1 MMHFT
6 RSLDKSQEHPANHE
20 GSPATVKI
28 TFIRPNL
35 FDDRSSD
42 AMEPLCFA
50 ILKSLTP
57 DDVAVEL
64 LDERLE
70 PLPFDIDTD
79 LVAMTVETYTARR
92 AYQVADRL
100 RRRGIPVVM
109 GGYHPT
115 FVPDEALEHADAVVK
130 GDAEG
135 VWECVVADA
144 RAGRL
149 QRIYENREF
158 PPLDGPLP
166 DRSIFDGKRYSPIGL
181 VQFGRGCRFNCTFC
195 SIRAFY
201 GNHLRQR
208 PIEHVVEDIRQS
220 GRRHIFL
227 VDDNLFV
234 DRDTAYALFEALVP
248 LGISWSCQVSIDIA
262 RDEKLVQLM
271 RRSGCIS
278 ALIGFESLNQG
289 SLRQLKKHWNTK
301 WQSYDDAIEVF
312 RRAGIMLYGTFI
324 LGCDSDS
331 PDAFGETVAFAL
343 RNKFVLANFNPL
355 TPTPGA
361 PLYDELLAEGRLLH
375 DRWWLD
381 PEFGYG
387 DATFEPRGMT
397 AQELTAGCFAARQEF
412 NTARSILSRMFDMR
426 ANCRSPFRAGVYIA
440 ANLKSRREIFRKQ
453 GRRLGAVE
461 GAGA

>member
-1 MMHFT
+1 M
-6 RSLDKSQEHPANHE
+6 
-20 GSPATVKI
+20 KI

-35 FDDRSSD
+35 YDDRSSD

-57 DDVAVEL
+57 DDVDVEL
-64 LDERLE
+64 FDERLE

-92 AYQVADRL
+92 AYQVADRF

-115 FVPDEALEHADAVVK
+115 FLPDEALEHADAVVK

-135 VWECVVADA
+135 VWARVVSDA

-149 QRIYENREF
+149 QRVYESLEF
-158 PPLDGPLP
+158 PALDGVQP
-166 DRSIFDGKRYSPIGL
+166 DRSIFHGKSYSPIGL
-181 VQFGRGCRFNCTFC
+181 VQFSRGCRFNCTFC

-201 GNHLRQR
+201 GNNLRQR
-208 PIEHVVEDIRQS
+208 PIEHVVEDIRRS

-248 LGISWSCQVSIDIA
+248 LNISWSCQVSIDIA
-262 RDEKLVQLM
+262 RDEELVQLM

-278 ALIGFESLNQG
+278 ALIGFESLNPS
-289 SLRQLKKHWNTK
+289 SLRQLKKQWNTK
-301 WQSYDDAIEVF
+301 WQSYDDAIAVF

-324 LGCDSDS
+324 FGCDNDTPDS
-331 PDAFGETVAFAL
+331 FGETVAFAL

-397 AQELTAGCFAARQEF
+397 AQELTEGCFAARRQF
-412 NTARSILSRMFDMR
+412 NTARSILSRMLDLR
-426 ANCRSPFRAGVYIA
+426 ANGRSLFRAGVYLL
-440 ANLKSRREIFRKQ
+440 ANLKSRREIMRKQ
-453 GRRLGAVE
+453 GRRLGAASDAE
-461 GAGA
+461 GLV

>member
-1 MMHFT
+1 M
-6 RSLDKSQEHPANHE
+6 
-20 GSPATVKI
+20 KI

-35 FDDRSSD
+35 YDDRSSD

-57 DDVAVEL
+57 DDVHVEL
-64 LDERLE
+64 FDERLE

-92 AYQVADRL
+92 AYQIADRF
-100 RRRGIPVVM
+100 RRHGIPVVM

-115 FVPDEALEHADAVVK
+115 FLPDEALEHADAVVK

-135 VWECVVADA
+135 VWERVVGDA

-149 QRIYENREF
+149 QRVYESREF
-158 PPLDGPLP
+158 PALDGVQP
-166 DRSIFDGKRYSPIGL
+166 DRSIFDGKSYSPIGL
-181 VQFGRGCRFNCTFC
+181 VQFSRGCRFNCTFC

-201 GNHLRQR
+201 GNNLRQR
-208 PIEHVVEDIRQS
+208 PIEHVVEDIRRS

-234 DRDTAYALFEALVP
+234 DRDTAYALFEALEP
-248 LGISWSCQVSIDIA
+248 LNISWSCQVSIDIA
-262 RDEKLVQLM
+262 RDEELVQLM

-278 ALIGFESLNQG
+278 ALIGFESLNPS
-289 SLRQLKKHWNTK
+289 SLRQLKKQWNTK
-301 WQSYDDAIEVF
+301 WQSYDDALAVF

-324 LGCDSDS
+324 FGCDNDTPDS
-331 PDAFGETVAFAL
+331 FSETVAFAL

-397 AQELTAGCFAARQEF
+397 AQELTEGCFAARRQF
-412 NTARSILSRMFDMR
+412 NTARSILSRMLDPR
-426 ANCRSPFRAGVYIA
+426 ANGRSVFRAGVYLL
-440 ANLKSRREIFRKQ
+440 ANLKSRREIMRKQ
-453 GRRLGAVE
+453 GRRLGA
-461 GAGA
+461 AGDAGGLV

>member
-1 MMHFT
+1 M
-6 RSLDKSQEHPANHE
+6 
-20 GSPATVKI
+20 KI

-35 FDDRSSD
+35 YDDRSSD

-57 DDVAVEL
+57 GDVHVEL
-64 LDERLE
+64 FDERLE

-92 AYQVADRL
+92 AYQIADRF

-115 FVPDEALEHADAVVK
+115 FLPDEALEHADAVVK

-135 VWECVVADA
+135 VWERVVDDA

-149 QRIYENREF
+149 QRVYESREF
-158 PPLDGPLP
+158 PALDGVQP
-166 DRSIFDGKRYSPIGL
+166 DRSIFDGKSYSPIGL
-181 VQFGRGCRFNCTFC
+181 VQFSRGCRFNCTFC

-201 GNHLRQR
+201 GNNLRQR
-208 PIEHVVEDIRQS
+208 PIEHVVEDIRRS

-248 LGISWSCQVSIDIA
+248 LNISWSCQVSIDIA
-262 RDEKLVQLM
+262 RDEELVQLM

-278 ALIGFESLNQG
+278 ALIGFESLNPS
-289 SLRQLKKHWNTK
+289 SLRQLKKQWNTK
-301 WQSYDDAIEVF
+301 WQSYDDAIAVF

-324 LGCDSDS
+324 FGCDNDTPDS
-331 PDAFGETVAFAL
+331 FGETVAFAL

-397 AQELTAGCFAARQEF
+397 AQELTEGCFAARRQF
-412 NTARSILSRMFDMR
+412 NTARSILSRMLDLR
-426 ANCRSPFRAGVYIA
+426 ANGRSLFRAGVYLL
-440 ANLKSRREIFRKQ
+440 ANLKSRREIMRKQ
-453 GRRLGAVE
+453 GRRLGAAGDAE
-461 GAGA
+461 GLV

>member
-1 MMHFT
+1 MMHST
-6 RSLDKSQEHPANHE
+6 RSLGQSQEHPAHCE
-20 GSPATVKI
+20 RLPANVKI

-35 FDDRSSD
+35 YDDRSLD

-50 ILKSLTP
+50 ILKALTP
-57 DDVAVEL
+57 DDIDVEL
-64 LDERLE
+64 FDERLE
-70 PLPFDIDTD
+70 SLPFDIDTD

-92 AYQVADRL
+92 AYQVADRF

-115 FVPDEALEHADAVVK
+115 FVPGEALEHADAVVK

-135 VWECVVADA
+135 VWPRVVDDA
-144 RAGRL
+144 REGRL
-149 QRIYENREF
+149 RRLYENTEF

-166 DRSIFDGKRYSPIGL
+166 DRSVFDGKNYAPIGL

-201 GNHLRQR
+201 GNNLRQR
-208 PIEHVVEDIRQS
+208 PIEHVVEDIRRS

-234 DRDTAYALFEALVP
+234 NRDTSRALFEALVP
-248 LGISWSCQVSIDIA
+248 LNISWSCQVSIDIA
-262 RDEKLVQLM
+262 RDEPLVQLM

-278 ALIGFESLNQG
+278 ALIGFESLNQD

-301 WQSYDDAIEVF
+301 WQSYDDAIEIF

-324 LGCDSDS
+324 IGCDSDS
-331 PDAFGETVAFAL
+331 PGAFGETVAFAL

-381 PEFGYG
+381 PRFGYG

-397 AQELTAGCFAARQEF
+397 AQELTAGCFAARRQF
-412 NTARSILSRMFDMR
+412 NTARSILSRMFDLQ
-426 ANCRSPFRAGVYIA
+426 ANCRSPFRAGVYLA

-453 GRRLGAVE
+453 GRRLGAIESPV
-461 GAGA
+461 

>member
-1 MMHFT
+1 M
-6 RSLDKSQEHPANHE
+6 
-20 GSPATVKI
+20 KI

-35 FDDRSSD
+35 YDDRSSD

-57 DDVAVEL
+57 DDVHVEL
-64 LDERLE
+64 FDERLE

-92 AYQVADRL
+92 AYQVADRF

-115 FVPDEALEHADAVVK
+115 FLPDEALEHADAVVK

-135 VWECVVADA
+135 VWERVVGDA

-149 QRIYENREF
+149 QRVYESPEF
-158 PPLDGPLP
+158 PPLDGVQP
-166 DRSIFDGKRYSPIGL
+166 DRSIFDGKSYSPIGL
-181 VQFGRGCRFNCTFC
+181 VQYSRGCRFNCTFC

-201 GNHLRQR
+201 GNNLRQR
-208 PIEHVVEDIRQS
+208 PIEHVVEDIRRS

-234 DRDTAYALFEALVP
+234 NRDTAYALFEALVP
-248 LGISWSCQVSIDIA
+248 LNISWSCQVSIDIA
-262 RDEKLVQLM
+262 RDEELVQLM

-278 ALIGFESLNQG
+278 ALIGFESLNPS
-289 SLRQLKKHWNTK
+289 SLRQLKKQWNTK
-301 WQSYDDAIEVF
+301 WQSYDDAIAVF

-324 LGCDSDS
+324 FGCDNDTPDS
-331 PDAFGETVAFAL
+331 FSETVAFAL

-397 AQELTAGCFAARQEF
+397 AQELTEGCFAARRQF
-412 NTARSILSRMFDMR
+412 NTARSILSRMLDLR
-426 ANCRSPFRAGVYIA
+426 ANGRSLFRAGVYLL
-440 ANLKSRREIFRKQ
+440 ANLKSRREIMRKQ
-453 GRRLGAVE
+453 GRRLGASGDAE
-461 GAGA
+461 GLV

>member
-1 MMHFT
+1 
-6 RSLDKSQEHPANHE
+6 
-20 GSPATVKI
+20 VKI

-35 FDDRSSD
+35 YDDRSSD

-64 LDERLE
+64 FDERLE
-70 PLPFDIDTD
+70 PLQFDIDTD

-92 AYQVADRL
+92 AYQVADRF
-100 RRRGIPVVM
+100 RQRGIPVVM

-115 FVPDEALEHADAVVK
+115 FLPDEALEHADAVVK

-135 VWECVVADA
+135 AWERVVADA

-149 QRIYENREF
+149 QRLYENAEF
-158 PPLDGPLP
+158 PPLDGRLP
-166 DRSIFDGKRYSPIGL
+166 DRSIFDGKSYSPIGL

-201 GNHLRQR
+201 GNNLRQR
-208 PIEHVVEDIRQS
+208 PIDDVIEDIRQS

-248 LGISWSCQVSIDIA
+248 LNISWSCQVSIDIA
-262 RDEKLVQLM
+262 RDAELVHLM

-278 ALIGFESLNQG
+278 ALIGFESLNQD
-289 SLRQLKKHWNTK
+289 SLRQLKKQWNTK
-301 WQSYDDAIEVF
+301 WQSYDDAIDIF
-312 RRAGIMLYGTFI
+312 RQAGIMLYGTFI
-324 LGCDSDS
+324 FGCDNDS

-361 PLYDELLAEGRLLH
+361 PLYDQLLAEGRLVH

-387 DATFEPRGMT
+387 DATFEPRGMS

-412 NTARSILSRMFDMR
+412 NTARSILSRMFDLR
-426 ANCRSPFRAGVYIA
+426 ANCRSPFRAGVYLA

-453 GRRLGAVE
+453 GRRLGA
-461 GAGA
+461 AGGSA

>member
-1 MMHFT
+1 
-6 RSLDKSQEHPANHE
+6 
-20 GSPATVKI
+20 
-28 TFIRPNL
+28 
-35 FDDRSSD
+35 
-42 AMEPLCFA
+42 MEPLCFA

-57 DDVAVEL
+57 PDVAADL
-64 LDERLE
+64 FDERLE

-79 LVAMTVETYTARR
+79 LIAMTVETYTARR
-92 AYQVADRL
+92 AYQVADRY
-100 RRRGIPVVM
+100 RQRGIPVVM

-115 FVPDEALEHADAVVK
+115 FLPDEALEHADAVVR

-135 VWECVVADA
+135 IWERVVADA

-149 QRIYENREF
+149 QRCYESPEF

-166 DRSIFDGKRYSPIGL
+166 DRSIFLGKRYAPVGL

-201 GNHLRQR
+201 GNNLRQR
-208 PIEHVVEDIRQS
+208 PIDHVVEDIRQT
-220 GRRHIFL
+220 GRRHIFI

-248 LGISWSCQVSIDIA
+248 LNISWSCQVSIDIA
-262 RDEKLVQLM
+262 RDAELVQLM

-278 ALIGFESLNQG
+278 ALIGFESLNQD

-301 WQSYDDAIEVF
+301 WQSYDDAIDVF

-324 LGCDSDS
+324 FGCDSDS
-331 PDAFGETVAFAL
+331 PEAFGETVAFAL

-387 DATFEPRGMT
+387 DATFAPRGMT
-397 AQELTAGCFAARQEF
+397 AQELTAGCFAARKEF
-412 NTARSILSRMFDMR
+412 NTARSIVSRMFDLQ
-426 ANCRSPFRAGVYIA
+426 ANCRSPFRAGVYLT
-440 ANLKSRREIFRKQ
+440 ANLKSRREILRKQ
-453 GRRLGAVE
+453 GRRLGGVGE
-461 GAGA
+461 AGSPV

>member
-1 MMHFT
+1 
-6 RSLDKSQEHPANHE
+6 
-20 GSPATVKI
+20 VKI

-35 FDDRSSD
+35 YDDRSSD

-57 DDVAVEL
+57 NDVRVEL
-64 LDERLE
+64 FDERLE

-92 AYQVADRL
+92 AYQIADRF

-115 FVPDEALEHADAVVK
+115 FLPDEALEHADAVVK

-135 VWECVVADA
+135 VWERVVDDA

-149 QRIYENREF
+149 QRVYESPEF
-158 PPLDGPLP
+158 PPLDGVQP
-166 DRSIFDGKRYSPIGL
+166 DRSIFDGKSYSPIGL
-181 VQFGRGCRFNCTFC
+181 VQFSRGCRFNCTFC

-201 GNHLRQR
+201 GNNLRQR
-208 PIEHVVEDIRQS
+208 PIEHVVEDIRRS

-248 LGISWSCQVSIDIA
+248 LNISWSCQVSIDIA
-262 RDEKLVQLM
+262 RDEELVQLM

-278 ALIGFESLNQG
+278 ALIGFESLNPS
-289 SLRQLKKHWNTK
+289 SLRQLKKQWNTK
-301 WQSYDDAIEVF
+301 WQSYDDAIAVF

-324 LGCDSDS
+324 FGCDNDS
-331 PDAFGETVAFAL
+331 PDSFSETVAFAL

-397 AQELTAGCFAARQEF
+397 AQELTEGCFAARRQF
-412 NTARSILSRMFDMR
+412 NTARSILSRMLDLR
-426 ANCRSPFRAGVYIA
+426 ANGRSPFRTGVYLL
-440 ANLKSRREIFRKQ
+440 ANLKSRREIMRKQ
-453 GRRLGAVE
+453 GRRLGAAGDAE
-461 GAGA
+461 GLV

>member
-1 MMHFT
+1 
-6 RSLDKSQEHPANHE
+6 
-20 GSPATVKI
+20 VKI
-28 TFIRPNL
+28 SFIRPNL
-35 FDDRSSD
+35 YDDRSSD

-57 DDVAVEL
+57 DDVDVEL
-64 LDERLE
+64 FDERLE
-70 PLPFDIDTD
+70 PLPFDIDTN

-92 AYQVADRL
+92 AYQIADRF

-115 FVPDEALEHADAVVK
+115 FLPDEALEHADAVVK

-135 VWECVVADA
+135 VWARVVSDA

-149 QRIYENREF
+149 QRVYESLEF
-158 PPLDGPLP
+158 PALDGVQP
-166 DRSIFDGKRYSPIGL
+166 DRSIFDGKSYSPIGL
-181 VQFGRGCRFNCTFC
+181 VQFSRGCRFNCTFC

-201 GNHLRQR
+201 GNNLRQR
-208 PIEHVVEDIRQS
+208 PIEHVVEDIRRS

-248 LGISWSCQVSIDIA
+248 LNISWSCQVSIDIA
-262 RDEKLVQLM
+262 RDEELVQLM

-278 ALIGFESLNQG
+278 ALIGFESLNPS
-289 SLRQLKKHWNTK
+289 SLRQLKKQWNTK
-301 WQSYDDAIEVF
+301 WQSYDDAIAVF

-324 LGCDSDS
+324 FGCDNDTPDS
-331 PDAFGETVAFAL
+331 FGETVAFAL

-397 AQELTAGCFAARQEF
+397 AQELTEGCFAARRQF
-412 NTARSILSRMFDMR
+412 NTAGSILSRMLDLR
-426 ANCRSPFRAGVYIA
+426 ANGRSLFRAGVYLL
-440 ANLKSRREIFRKQ
+440 ANLKSRREIMRKQ
-453 GRRLGAVE
+453 GRRLGAAGDAE
-461 GAGA
+461 GLV

>member
-1 MMHFT
+1 M
-6 RSLDKSQEHPANHE
+6 
-20 GSPATVKI
+20 KI
-28 TFIRPNL
+28 SFIRPNL
-35 FDDRSSD
+35 YDDRSSD

-57 DDVAVEL
+57 DDVDVEL
-64 LDERLE
+64 FDERLE
-70 PLPFDIDTD
+70 PLPFDIDTN

-92 AYQVADRL
+92 AYQIADRF

-115 FVPDEALEHADAVVK
+115 FLPDEALEHADAVVK

-135 VWECVVADA
+135 VWARVVSDA

-149 QRIYENREF
+149 QRVYESLEF
-158 PPLDGPLP
+158 PALDGVQP
-166 DRSIFDGKRYSPIGL
+166 DRSIFDGKSYSPIGL
-181 VQFGRGCRFNCTFC
+181 VQFSRGCRFNCTFC

-201 GNHLRQR
+201 GNNLRQR
-208 PIEHVVEDIRQS
+208 PIEHVVEDIRRS

-248 LGISWSCQVSIDIA
+248 LNISWSCQVSIDIA
-262 RDEKLVQLM
+262 RDEELVQLM

-278 ALIGFESLNQG
+278 ALIGFESLNPS
-289 SLRQLKKHWNTK
+289 SLRQLKKQWNTK
-301 WQSYDDAIEVF
+301 WQSYDDAIAVF

-324 LGCDSDS
+324 FGCDNDTPDS
-331 PDAFGETVAFAL
+331 FGETVAFAL

-397 AQELTAGCFAARQEF
+397 AQELTEGCFAARRQF
-412 NTARSILSRMFDMR
+412 NTAGSILSRMLDLR
-426 ANCRSPFRAGVYIA
+426 ANGRSVFRAGVYLL
-440 ANLKSRREIFRKQ
+440 ANLKSRREIMRKQ
-453 GRRLGAVE
+453 GRRLGAAGDAE
-461 GAGA
+461 GLV

>member
-1 MMHFT
+1 M
-6 RSLDKSQEHPANHE
+6 
-20 GSPATVKI
+20 KI

-57 DDVAVEL
+57 TDVAVEL
-64 LDERLE
+64 FDERLE
-70 PLPFDIDTD
+70 PLPFDLDTD

-92 AYQVADRL
+92 AYQVADRF
-100 RRRGIPVVM
+100 RRRGISVFM

-115 FVPDEALEHADAVVK
+115 FLPDEALEHADAVVS

-149 QRIYENREF
+149 QRRYGNGEF
-158 PPLDGPLP
+158 RPLDGTLP
-166 DRSIFDGKRYSPIGL
+166 DRSIFAGKRYAPIGL

-201 GNHLRQR
+201 GNNLRQR
-208 PIEHVVEDIRQS
+208 PIEHVVEDIRRS

-234 DRDTAYALFEALVP
+234 DRETAYALFEALVP
-248 LGISWSCQVSIDIA
+248 LDISWSCQVSIDIA
-262 RDEKLVQLM
+262 RDEQLVKLM

-278 ALIGFESLNQG
+278 VLIGFESLNYE

-301 WQSYDDAIEVF
+301 WQSYDDAIDVF

-324 LGCDSDS
+324 FGCDSDA
-331 PDAFGETVAFAL
+331 PDAFGETIAFAL

-397 AQELTAGCFAARQEF
+397 AQELTSGCFAARREF
-412 NTARSILSRMFDMR
+412 NTARSILSRMFDLR
-426 ANCRSPFRAGVYIA
+426 ANCRSPFRAGVYLT
-440 ANLKSRREIFRKQ
+440 ANLKSRREILRKQ
-453 GRRLGAVE
+453 GRRLGAV
-461 GAGA
+461 AGDPA

>member
-1 MMHFT
+1 
-6 RSLDKSQEHPANHE
+6 
-20 GSPATVKI
+20 
-28 TFIRPNL
+28 
-35 FDDRSSD
+35 
-42 AMEPLCFA
+42 MEPLCFA

-57 DDVAVEL
+57 ADVDVEL
-64 LDERLE
+64 FDERLE

-92 AYQVADRL
+92 AYQVADRF
-100 RRRGIPVVM
+100 RKRGIRVVM

-115 FVPDEALEHADAVVK
+115 LLPDEALGHADAIVK

-135 VWECVVADA
+135 VWGQVVADA
-144 RAGRL
+144 RADRL
-149 QRIYENREF
+149 RRIYEDDGF

-166 DRSIFDGKRYSPIGL
+166 DRSIFDGKKYAPVGL

-201 GNHLRQR
+201 GNNLRQR
-208 PIEHVVEDIRQS
+208 PIDDVVEDIRCS
-220 GRRHIFL
+220 GKRHIFL

-234 DRDTAYALFEALVP
+234 DRDKARALFEALVP

-262 RDEKLVQLM
+262 RDEELVRLM

-278 ALIGFESLNQG
+278 ALIGFESLNPD
-289 SLRQLKKHWNTK
+289 SLRQLNKHWNTK

-312 RRAGIMLYGTFI
+312 RDAGIMLYGTFI
-324 LGCDSDS
+324 FGCDTDS
-331 PDAFGETVAFAL
+331 PDAFGDTVEFAL

-361 PLYDELLAEGRLLH
+361 PLYDQLLNEGRLLH

-381 PEFGYG
+381 PGFGYG

-397 AQELTAGCFAARQEF
+397 AKELTAGCFAARREF
-412 NTARSILSRMFDMR
+412 NTARSIVGRMLDLR
-426 ANCRSPFRAGVYIA
+426 ANCRTPFRAGVYLL
-440 ANLKSRREIFRKQ
+440 ANLMSRREIFRKQ
-453 GRRLGAVE
+453 GRQLG
-461 GAGA
+461 GAMPPETAS